1 MLGGC
6 GTEMGDRA
14 QKGLSDI
21 GKASISRLTQ
31 EEDRGAPG
39 KLGEWAFGP
48 SHKDRNATDWCL
60 SPADLDPLPRGLLT
74 P

>member
-39 KLGEWAFGP
+39 KLGEWGTAVQRRE
-48 SHKDRNATDWCL
+48 SVR
-60 SPADLDPLPRGLLT
+60 SPARHGRAG
-74 P
+74 